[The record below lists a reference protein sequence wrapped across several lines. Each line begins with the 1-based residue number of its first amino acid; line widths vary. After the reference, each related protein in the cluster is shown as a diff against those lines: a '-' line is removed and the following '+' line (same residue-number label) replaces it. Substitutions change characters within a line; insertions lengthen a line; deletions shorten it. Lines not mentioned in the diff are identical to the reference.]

1 MAPNKPF
8 DLFAIPLAGTR
19 LIEASAGT
27 GKTYTIA
34 GLFVRLLLE
43 KELTV
48 EQILVVTYT
57 KAATQELK
65 SRIRSRIAQARRG
78 FLTGRADDDHLIG
91 TLIEETADHRRAS
104 RLLGDA
110 LADFDRAAIFTI
122 HGFCQRLLH
131 ENAFETGN
139 LFDTELITDPRDLR
153 REMAEDFW
161 RIHFYSA
168 PAEWVTFAVR
178 NGMRDPAFF
187 ERLSAGVHFPEAIVI
202 PRLPRPELNA
212 LPPFRRKFSLLAA
225 RWPKVREQ
233 VLELMR
239 SPGLDGR
246 RYGSLAT
253 TGRQEAVSKR
263 DIRLAA
269 LAAEM
274 DRFTGASQPEF
285 PPFTALDRFTTSGL
299 LSAARKGHQ
308 PPQHDLFAICDALQT
323 TAKTLKAEMQQLML
337 YLKVEYLEW
346 MRNEALQ
353 RKKTRNIY
361 HYDDLLLT
369 VKRALSPTPEGHAR
383 VLVEQTRKKYRAAL
397 VDEFQDTDSVQY
409 DIFSSIFGID
419 DSLLFIIGDPKQSIY
434 SFRGADIFSYIAAAA
449 NAESGYTLQE
459 NWRSEPGLIKAVN
472 TLFSGVR
479 TPFLFDTITCD
490 PVRPGRTSGRGTQ
503 TTHPSL
509 VLWYLPSEGNRP
521 INRTDAVP
529 RISEAVGDEI
539 ARLTTDESASVAP
552 SDIAVLVRTNR
563 QAQIIKKSLAK
574 REIPA
579 VLYSSGSVFDTHES
593 LELLRVLTAISE
605 QGREPLFRAALA
617 TDMIGVSG
625 DELARVDDIASGW
638 EQRRQRFQAYT
649 DTWKR
654 YGFIRMF
661 RTLMVREKVR
671 RRLLAFTDGE
681 RRLTNLLHLA
691 EVLHRESMR
700 RQLTPGALIKW
711 LTDRCRSDAAGED
724 EHQLRL
730 ESDELAVKIVTVHKS
745 KGLEYPIVFCPYGW
759 DGSVLRPDEPVIFHA
774 DDSHARLT
782 VDLGSER
789 LDAHRTLAQHELLA
803 ENLRLLYVAVTRAK
817 KRCYLA
823 WGRIRSA
830 ETSAMA
836 YLLHLGDS
844 VAEVDVL
851 AAMRQRFSALDED
864 ELMADLQRLAERSEE
879 TISIER
885 LPQRSG
891 TPLRATAADNETL
904 VCPVFTG
911 RIETHWKIASYST
924 MISRTYQDAGVPDHD
939 IDLQLPPV
947 VDTETPDQP
956 RVGSDRWSVFHF
968 PRGARAGIFFHDLL
982 EQLDFSTASAQDRAD
997 LIRVKLEQYGYDR
1010 RWQKALLGT
1019 VDNLLQVPL
1028 PAVPAG
1034 RKMISLSRVTASRRI
1049 NEMEF
1054 YFPQKSISSAR
1065 LANIFERHGRGQVPT
1080 EFPRH
1085 LRKLSFTPTGG
1096 FFMGYVDMLFM
1107 YEDRFYLL
1115 DWKSNHLG
1123 HRIEDYCLDR
1133 LTEVMVREHYILQ
1146 YSLYTVAANR
1156 YLEQRHPGYS
1166 YAKHFGGVF
1175 YVFLRGVDAT
1185 AGSTYGIYN
1194 DRLAPDLIHALDEAL
1209 IE

>member
-8 DLFAIPLAGTR
+8 ELFAIPLAGTR

-65 SRIRSRIAQARRG
+65 SRIRRRIAQARRG
-78 FLTGRADDDHLIG
+78 FLTGRADGDPLIG
-91 TLIEETADHRRAS
+91 ALIEKTADHRRAS

-110 LADFDRAAIFTI
+110 LTDFDRAAIFTI

-131 ENAFETGN
+131 DNAFETGS

-153 REMAEDFW
+153 REIAEDFW
-161 RIHFYSA
+161 RIHFYPA
-168 PAEWVTFAVR
+168 PAEWITFAAR
-178 NGMRDPAFF
+178 YGTRDPAFF
-187 ERLSAGVHFPEAIVI
+187 ERLSAGVHFPEANII
-202 PRLPRPELNA
+202 PRLPRPELNS
-212 LPPFRRKFSLLAA
+212 LEPYRQQFRLLAN
-225 RWPKVREQ
+225 RWPKAREQ

-246 RYGSLAT
+246 KYGSLAMA
-253 TGRQEAVSKR
+253 GRQKAVSKR

-269 LAAEM
+269 LTAEM
-274 DRFTGASQPEF
+274 DRFTEASQPEF
-285 PPFTALDRFTTSGL
+285 PPFTALDRFTASGL
-299 LSAARKGHQ
+299 LSAVRKGHQ
-308 PPQHDLFAICDALQT
+308 PLQHDLFDICDELQT
-323 TAKTLKAEMQQLML
+323 TAQILEAEMQQLML
-337 YLKVEYLEW
+337 YLKVEFFDW
-346 MRNEALQ
+346 MRSEALK

-369 VKRALSPTPEGHAR
+369 VKHALSPASEGNAGM
-383 VLVEQTRKKYRAAL
+383 LVENTRKKYRAAL
-397 VDEFQDTDSVQY
+397 VDEFQDTDTVQY
-409 DIFSSIFGID
+409 DIFSAIFGTD

-449 NAESGYTLQE
+449 HAESGYTLQQ
-459 NWRSEPGLIKAVN
+459 NWRSEPGLIKAVH
-472 TLFSGVR
+472 TLFSGPR
-479 TPFLFDTITCD
+479 TPFLFDAIACE
-490 PVRPGRTSGRGTQ
+490 PVTPGRTSESGTP

-509 VLWYLPSEGNRP
+509 VLWYLPSEGKQP
-521 INRTDAVP
+521 INKTDAVP
-529 RISEAVGDEI
+529 LISEAVGDEI
-539 ARLTTDESASVAP
+539 VRLTTADSAAVAP

-563 QAQIIKKSLAK
+563 QAQIIKNSLAK

-579 VLYSSGSVFDTHES
+579 VLYSSGSVFNTRES
-593 LELLRVLTAISE
+593 AELLRVLTAVIERGGESH
-605 QGREPLFRAALA
+605 FRAALA

-625 DELARVDDIASGW
+625 DALARIDDVAVGW
-638 EQRRQRFQAYT
+638 EHRRRRFQAYA

-654 YGFIRMF
+654 SGFIRMF

-691 EVLHRESMR
+691 EVLHRETVR
-700 RQLTPGALIKW
+700 RQLTPVALIKW
-711 LTDRCRSDAAGED
+711 LADRCGSDAPGED

-730 ESDELAVKIVTVHKS
+730 ESDELAVNIVTIHKS

-759 DGSVLRPDEPVIFHA
+759 DGSALRPDDPVIFHA
-774 DDSHARLT
+774 ADSDGRLT
-782 VDLGSER
+782 VDLGSDR
-789 LDAHRTLAQHELLA
+789 LDTNRTLAQHELLA

-830 ETSAMA
+830 ETSALA

-844 VAEVDVL
+844 AGEVDVL
-851 AAMRQRFSALDED
+851 AAMRQRFAALDEK

-879 TISIER
+879 TISIEK
-885 LPQRSG
+885 LPRRSG
-891 TPLRATAADNETL
+891 MPLRPIAAEDENL
-904 VCPVFTG
+904 VCPVFSG
-911 RIETHWKIASYST
+911 RIEAHWKITSYST
-924 MISRTYQDAGVPDHD
+924 MVSRQHQDAGLPDHD
-939 IDLQLPPV
+939 IDLQLPAAV
-947 VDTETPDQP
+947 GVETLDQP
-956 RVGSDRWSVFHF
+956 RLHADRWSVFQF

-982 EQLDFSTASAQDRAD
+982 EQLEFSPASAQDRAD
-997 LIRVKLEQYGYDR
+997 LIRVKLKQYGYDPG
-1010 RWQKALLGT
+1010 WQHTLLQT
-1019 VDNLLQVPL
+1019 VENLLQVEL

-1034 RKMISLSRVTASRRI
+1034 REHIHLSRVTANRRI

-1054 YFPQKSISSAR
+1054 YFPQKSVSPER
-1065 LANIFERHGRGQVPT
+1065 LGSIFERHGGAQLST
-1080 EFPRH
+1080 EFARH
-1085 LRKLSFTPTGG
+1085 LRKLSFAPTDG
-1096 FFMGYVDMLFM
+1096 FFMGYVDMLFEH
-1107 YEDRFYLL
+1107 EDRFYLL

-1123 HRIEDYCLDR
+1123 HRIENYCLDR
-1133 LTEVMVREHYILQ
+1133 LTDVMVREHYILQ
-1146 YSLYTVAANR
+1146 YNLYTIAANR
-1156 YLEQRHPGYS
+1156 YLTQRHPGYS

-1175 YVFLRGVDAT
+1175 YVFIRGVDAA
-1185 AGSTYGIYN
+1185 AGAAYGIYH
-1194 DRLAPDLIHALDEAL
+1194 DRPASDLILALDDAL